1 MNDGVD
7 RQGWGVTVGY
17 ALGVGLCSV
26 ATLGVWLQYS
36 TQTFTALTGGALSLA
51 IGLVVGGVAYLVRRP
66 RI

>member
-7 RQGWGVTVGY
+7 RQGWGVALGY
-17 ALGVGLCSV
+17 ALGVGFCSM

-36 TQTFTALTGGALSLA
+36 TQAFTAWTGGALSLA
-51 IGLVVGGVAYLVRRP
+51 IGVVVGGAAYLLRRP